1 MDLKAI
7 LNKFA
12 QGHLSIDEVQKQISI
27 HSIEYVRNN
36 LAQLDMGREIRKGV
50 PEVVFAEG
58 KEYQDI
64 VRIILRAIRKKEKV
78 MVSRIRRDE
87 LSKLCKDLRKRNLTL
102 EIGKY
107 STTILV
113 SQDNHHQTTRTGAKI
128 GILTAGTSDIGV
140 AEEARLVAKAMG
152 CDVIFRY
159 DVGIAGIHRLFSPL
173 EEMINK
179 NVDAIVVVA
188 GMEGALASVV
198 SSIVDVPVIG
208 VPTSIGYGFGSD
220 GMAALAS
227 MLQSCT
233 FGLAVVNI
241 DNGIGAGA
249 YAASIANRMVLK
261 RKDKI

>member
-113 SQDNHHQTTRTGAKI
+113 SHGNHHKTTRTGAKI

-188 GMEGALASVV
+188 GMEGALASIV

>member
-1 MDLKAI
+1 MELKAI

-12 QGHLSIDEVQKQISI
+12 EGHLSIDEVQKQISI

-58 KEYQDI
+58 KEYSDI
-64 VRIILRAIRKKEKV
+64 VRIILSAIRKKEKV
-78 MVSRIRRDE
+78 MVSRIKRHE
-87 LSKLCKDLRKRNLTL
+87 LSKLCKDLKKRNLVL

-113 SQDNHHQTTRTGAKI
+113 SQGNHRQTTRTGAKI
-128 GILTAGTSDIGV
+128 GILTAGTSD
-140 AEEARLVAKAMG
+140 
-152 CDVIFRY
+152 
-159 DVGIAGIHRLFSPL
+159 VG
-173 EEMINK
+173 
-179 NVDAIVVVA
+179 VA
-188 GMEGALASVV
+188 GMEGALASIV

-227 MLQSCT
+227 MLQSCA

-241 DNGIGAGA
+241 DNGVGAGA
-249 YAASIANRMVLK
+249 YAASIANRMVRK

>member
-27 HSIEYVRNN
+27 HSIEYVKNN

-102 EIGKY
+102 ELGKY

-113 SQDNHHQTTRTGAKI
+113 SQGNHHQTTRTGAKI

-179 NVDAIVVVA
+179 NVGAIVVVA
-188 GMEGALASVV
+188 GMEGALASIV

-261 RKDKI
+261 RKDNI

>member
-27 HSIEYVRNN
+27 HSIEYVKNN

-64 VRIILRAIRKKEKV
+64 VRIILCAIRKKEKV
-78 MVSRIRRDE
+78 IVSRIRKDE

-113 SQDNHHQTTRTGAKI
+113 SQGNHHQTTRTGAKI

-188 GMEGALASVV
+188 GMEGALASIV

-261 RKDKI
+261 RKDNK

>member
-27 HSIEYVRNN
+27 HSIEYVKNN

-102 EIGKY
+102 ELGKY

-113 SQDNHHQTTRTGAKI
+113 SQGNHHQTTRTGAKI

-188 GMEGALASVV
+188 GMEGALASIV

-261 RKDKI
+261 RKDNI

>member
-27 HSIEYVRNN
+27 HSIEYVKNN

-78 MVSRIRRDE
+78 MVSRVRRDE

-102 EIGKY
+102 ELGKY

-113 SQDNHHQTTRTGAKI
+113 SQGNHHQTTRTGAKI

-188 GMEGALASVV
+188 GMEGALASIV
-198 SSIVDVPVIG
+198 SSIVDIPVIG

-261 RKDKI
+261 RKDNI

>member
-64 VRIILRAIRKKEKV
+64 VRIILCAIRKKEKV
-78 MVSRIRRDE
+78 MVSRIRKDE

-113 SQDNHHQTTRTGAKI
+113 SQGNHHQTTRTGAKI

-188 GMEGALASVV
+188 GMEGALASIV
-198 SSIVDVPVIG
+198 SSIVEVPVIG

-261 RKDKI
+261 RKDNI

>member
-27 HSIEYVRNN
+27 HSIEYVKNN

-78 MVSRIRRDE
+78 MVSRVRRDE

-102 EIGKY
+102 ELGKY

-113 SQDNHHQTTRTGAKI
+113 SQGNHHQTTRTGAKI

-188 GMEGALASVV
+188 GMEGALASIV

-261 RKDKI
+261 RKGKI